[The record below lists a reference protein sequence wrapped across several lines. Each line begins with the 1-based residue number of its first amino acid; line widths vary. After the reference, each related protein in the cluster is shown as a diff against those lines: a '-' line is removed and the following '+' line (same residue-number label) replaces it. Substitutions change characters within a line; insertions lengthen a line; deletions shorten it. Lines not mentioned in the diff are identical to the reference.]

1 MSRKICENYVF
12 EHETGVNDIK
22 ALSSKYISSL
32 IKNKITFDFPLSVT
46 EKDRIIF
53 IDTTN
58 CRKILLS

>member
-46 EKDRIIF
+46 EKDPIIF
-53 IDTTN
+53 YGYH
-58 CRKILLS
+58 